1 MKNYQLS
8 TVFDMKRILYTAL
21 ICCTAVL
28 TPSCVDDLNQY
39 PHTETTSENI
49 YHTRESYFQVLSK
62 IYTAMVTNGQEKNG
76 SADLSTN
83 NGQDYSRCLFNLQE
97 VCTDE
102 VAYTW
107 LSGENL
113 TAIND
118 LSWDAN
124 DSWVS
129 DMYYRIYYNIAL
141 CNEFL
146 RHATDEAI
154 GGFSAEDQTEIRR
167 YRAEARF
174 LRALFYYHA
183 MDFFRNIPFVTE
195 NDPVG
200 SYIPPRYTA
209 QQIFDFIED
218 ELNDITEGSDLLF
231 DRSECPYGRASK
243 GAAYTLLA
251 KMYLNAEV
259 YINEKKC
266 DECIAACGK
275 AIAQGYTLEPEYGK
289 LFNADNHLRTNEI
302 IFTLPID
309 AATTV
314 SWGAGTYMVCG
325 EISNTSS
332 TEDYSPA
339 RFGATNG
346 WGNMRIR
353 RAASALFDSDDLRG
367 QFYTTGQT
375 QEATDLSDLST
386 GYLVTKWT
394 NLTDDGQSASNTAQD
409 GANTDYPLFRLA
421 DVYLMYGEA
430 VARGGQGGDA
440 ATALGYVNDLR
451 ERAFGNDSENVTEAD
466 LTTDFYLDERC
477 RELYWE
483 STRRTDLIRFNK
495 FTTADYLWEWK
506 GGSANGTSVDSKFN
520 IYPIPS
526 TELTANPNLYNENY

>member
-1 MKNYQLS
+1 
-8 TVFDMKRILYTAL
+8 MKRILYTAL

-39 PHTETTSENI
+39 PHTETTSESI
-49 YHTRESYFQVLSK
+49 YHTPESYFQVLAK

-83 NGQDYSRCLFNLQE
+83 NGQDYSRCFFNLQE

-113 TAIND
+113 TDINN

-146 RHATDEAI
+146 RNATEESIAS
-154 GGFSAEDQTEIRR
+154 FSAEDQNTIRQ

-218 ELNDITEGSDLLF
+218 ELTDLTEGSNLLL
-231 DRSECPYGRASK
+231 DRADCPYGRASK

-259 YINEKKC
+259 YINEAKYT
-266 DECIAACGK
+266 ECITACNN
-275 AIAQGYTLEPEYGK
+275 AIAQGYSLE
-289 LFNADNHLRTNEI
+289 T
-302 IFTLPID
+302 
-309 AATTV
+309 
-314 SWGAGTYMVCG
+314 
-325 EISNTSS
+325 
-332 TEDYSPA
+332 DYSKLSMQTITCAPTKSSSHSRLTLQL
-339 RFGATNG
+339 RFHGERELIWCA
-346 WGNMRIR
+346 
-353 RAASALFDSDDLRG
+353 
-367 QFYTTGQT
+367 
-375 QEATDLSDLST
+375 E
-386 GYLVTKWT
+386 
-394 NLTDDGQSASNTAQD
+394 QSAILLPHSSRLTMVLPTA
-409 GANTDYPLFRLA
+409 
-421 DVYLMYGEA
+421 GE
-430 VARGGQGGDA
+430 
-440 ATALGYVNDLR
+440 T
-451 ERAFGNDSENVTEAD
+451 
-466 LTTDFYLDERC
+466 
-477 RELYWE
+477 
-483 STRRTDLIRFNK
+483 
-495 FTTADYLWEWK
+495 
-506 GGSANGTSVDSKFN
+506 
-520 IYPIPS
+520 
-526 TELTANPNLYNENY
+526 

>member
-1 MKNYQLS
+1 M
-8 TVFDMKRILYTAL
+8 
-21 ICCTAVL
+21 
-28 TPSCVDDLNQY
+28 
-39 PHTETTSENI
+39 
-49 YHTRESYFQVLSK
+49 
-62 IYTAMVTNGQEKNG
+62 
-76 SADLSTN
+76 
-83 NGQDYSRCLFNLQE
+83 
-97 VCTDE
+97 
-102 VAYTW
+102 
-107 LSGENL
+107 
-113 TAIND
+113 
-118 LSWDAN
+118 
-124 DSWVS
+124 
-129 DMYYRIYYNIAL
+129 
-141 CNEFL
+141 
-146 RHATDEAI
+146 
-154 GGFSAEDQTEIRR
+154 
-167 YRAEARF
+167 
-174 LRALFYYHA
+174 
-183 MDFFRNIPFVTE
+183 
-195 NDPVG
+195 
-200 SYIPPRYTA
+200 
-209 QQIFDFIED
+209 
-218 ELNDITEGSDLLF
+218 
-231 DRSECPYGRASK
+231 
-243 GAAYTLLA
+243 LA

-259 YINEKKC
+259 YINEKKY
-266 DECIAACGK
+266 DECITACKK
-275 AIAQGYTLEPEYGK
+275 AVAQGYTLEPEYNK

-309 AATTV
+309 ATTTV

-353 RAASALFDSDDLRG
+353 GAASALFDSDDLRG

-440 ATALGYVNDLR
+440 ATALGYVNELR
-451 ERAFGNDSENVTEAD
+451 ERAFGNDSGNVTEAD

>member
-1 MKNYQLS
+1 
-8 TVFDMKRILYTAL
+8 MKRILYTAL
-21 ICCTAVL
+21 ICCTVVL

-39 PHTETTSENI
+39 PHTETTSESI
-49 YHTRESYFQVLSK
+49 YHTTESYFQVLSK
-62 IYTAMVTNGQEKNG
+62 IYTSMVTNGQEKNG

-83 NGQDYSRCLFNLQE
+83 NGWDYSRCLFNLQE

-107 LSGENL
+107 LSGDNL
-113 TAIND
+113 TDINN

-124 DSWVS
+124 DPLVS

-146 RHATDEAI
+146 RNATEDRIASF
-154 GGFSAEDQTEIRR
+154 GAEDQSTIRQ

-200 SYIPPRYTA
+200 SYIPPRYTSK
-209 QQIFDFIED
+209 QIFDFVES
-218 ELNDITEGSDLLF
+218 ELTDLTEGSNLLLN
-231 DRSECPYGRASK
+231 RNECPYGRASK

-259 YINEKKC
+259 YISEARYT
-266 DECIAACGK
+266 ECIEACSK
-275 AIAQGYTLEPEYGK
+275 VIAQNYTLEPDYSK
-289 LFNADNHLRTNEI
+289 LFNADNHLRINEI

-325 EISNTSS
+325 EISNTAS

-353 RAASALFDSDDLRG
+353 GAASALFDADDRRG
-367 QFYTTGQT
+367 RFYTAGQT

-394 NLTDDGQSASNTAQD
+394 NLTDDGQQASNTAQD

-430 VARGGQGGDA
+430 VARGGQRGDA
-440 ATALGYVNDLR
+440 ATALGYVNELR
-451 ERAFGNDSENVTEAD
+451 RRAFGDDSGNVTEAD
-466 LTTDFYLDERC
+466 LTVDFYLDERC

-483 STRRTDLIRFNK
+483 STRRTDLIRFGK

>member
-1 MKNYQLS
+1 
-8 TVFDMKRILYTAL
+8 MKRILYTAL

-39 PHTETTSENI
+39 PHTETTSESI
-49 YHTRESYFQVLSK
+49 YHTTESYFQVLSK
-62 IYTAMVTNGQEKNG
+62 IYTAMVTRGQEQNG
-76 SADLSTN
+76 SNDLSSN

-118 LSWDAN
+118 LAWDAN

-146 RHATDEAI
+146 RHATEESI
-154 GGFSAEDQTEIRR
+154 GGFSAEDQNTIRQ

-183 MDFFRNIPFVTE
+183 MDFFRNVPFVTE
-195 NDPVG
+195 NDPAG

-209 QQIFDFIED
+209 KQISGFIES
-218 ELNDITEGSDLLF
+218 ELNDITEGSNQLPDK
-231 DRSECPYGRASK
+231 DGCTYGRASK

-259 YINEKKC
+259 YTGEPKYT
-266 DECIAACGK
+266 ECIAACSK
-275 AIAQGYTLEPEYGK
+275 AVAQGYTLEPEYAK

-309 AATTV
+309 AVTTV
-314 SWGAGTYMVCG
+314 SYGAGTYMVCG
-325 EISNTSS
+325 AISTTNQNPA
-332 TEDYSPA
+332 DY
-339 RFGATNG
+339 GATTG

-353 RAASALFDSDDLRG
+353 GAAAALFDADDRRG
-367 QFYTTGQT
+367 QFYTDGQT
-375 QEATDLSDLST
+375 RTVTDLTDQST

-394 NLTDDGQSASNTAQD
+394 NLTDDGQQASNTAD

-440 ATALGYVNDLR
+440 ATALGYVNELR
-451 ERAFGNDSENVTEAD
+451 ERAFGDDSENVTATDIAD
-466 LTTDFYLDERC
+466 PDFFLDERC

>member
-1 MKNYQLS
+1 
-8 TVFDMKRILYTAL
+8 MKRILYTAL

-39 PHTETTSENI
+39 PHTETTSESI
-49 YHTRESYFQVLSK
+49 YHTPESYFQVLAK

-83 NGQDYSRCLFNLQE
+83 NGQDYSRCFFNLQE

-113 TAIND
+113 TDINN

-146 RHATDEAI
+146 RNATEESIAS
-154 GGFSAEDQTEIRR
+154 FSAEDQNTIRQ

-218 ELNDITEGSDLLF
+218 ELTDLTEGSNLLL
-231 DRSECPYGRASK
+231 DRADCPYGRASK

-259 YINEKKC
+259 YINEAKYT
-266 DECIAACGK
+266 ECITACNN
-275 AIAQGYTLEPEYGK
+275 AIAQGYSLETDYSK

-309 AATTV
+309 ATTTV

-325 EISNTSS
+325 AISNTS
-332 TEDYSPA
+332 TAQQPADY
-339 RFGATNG
+339 GAANG

-353 RAASALFDSDDLRG
+353 QTASEVFDPDDRRG
-367 QFYTTGQT
+367 MFFKEGQT
-375 QEATDLSDLST
+375 QEVTAMDDQST
-386 GYLVTKWT
+386 GWLVTKWT
-394 NLTDDGQSASNTAQD
+394 NLTDDGQSASNTAEN

-430 VARGGQGGDA
+430 VARGGQGGN
-440 ATALGYVNDLR
+440 ATTAMGYVNELR
-451 ERAFGNDSENVTEAD
+451 ERAFGDTSENVTEAD
-466 LTTDFYLDERC
+466 LNTDFYLDERC

-483 STRRTDLIRFNK
+483 STRRTDLIRFNR
-495 FTTADYLWEWK
+495 FTTADKLWEWK
-506 GGSANGTSVDSKFN
+506 GGSSSGTSVDSKFN

-526 TELTANPNLYNENY
+526 TELMANPNLYNENY